1 MFNSNLRYFILLL
14 SIAPFLN
21 AETYTDTYN
30 YTGSSQK
37 WVVPAGVYSVN
48 FEIAGA
54 RGQNSGEA
62 GYNGGYPS
70 AGGKG
75 GSVSGDLQVTPGET
89 LYINIGGMSGWNGGG
104 NGGAF
109 DAYPSLFNSGGAGGG
124 GSDIRIATN
133 DINQRVV
140 VGGGGGG
147 GLTTYWCCMTPARQ
161 INGGAGGYPAGGNA
175 PYISHWYASSGGG
188 SQTSGCALFQGCNGP
203 YSGNVWGAGGGGGYY
218 GGRALSGSS
227 GGGGSS
233 YFNQD
238 LTTDVTYENGVNAG
252 DGYLVLVY
260 QASQLGATTVNT
272 AEIEA
277 VGRETLSANL
287 VFDDPNGLGNFS
299 LSAQPANGVLTFGD
313 IDDSGIYTQLII
325 PVFYT
330 ATQGFTGLDQFTL
343 TLTDSLSASTEI
355 TLTVD
360 VLSDVDADGI
370 SDQDDSDDD
379 NDGVDDNSDAF
390 PLDPSETVDTD
401 GDGVGDNADLF
412 PLDPSETVDTDG
424 DGVGDNADAS
434 PLDPSETVDTDGDGM
449 GDNADLFPLDPSET
463 VDADGDG
470 IGNNADNDDDNDGV
484 TDSTDAFPL
493 DSSESLDTDGDGLGN
508 NTDSDDDSDGV
519 EDQLDAFPLD
529 SSETVDTDGDGVGN
543 NADPDDDND
552 GYLDAGSGEYYEAS
566 DVRVIFS
573 PINNTTEIVAGAEL
587 IESLGD
593 FNLFDLRFGGYE
605 EFEFRDDVSGHA
617 YRFTSVVYDQGVI
630 STIATPLDTSV
641 NSSPLPIRFYP
652 EIVRSDEDFISE
664 LFNVDEFGPAESLGL
679 FSIQVG
685 EEVSDADAF
694 PLDASEW
701 QDSDSD
707 GVGDNSD
714 VFPDDSSEFLDTD
727 GDGIG
732 DNADNDDDNDGV
744 IDSIDAFPLDSSES
758 LDTDGDGLG
767 NNTDSDDDSDGVEDQ
782 LDAFPLDSSETVDT
796 DGDGVGNNADPDDDN
811 DGYLDAGSGEYYE
824 ASDVRVIFSPIN
836 NTTEIVAGAE
846 LIESLGDFNLFDLR
860 FGGYEEFEFRDDVSG
875 HAYRFT
881 SVVYD
886 QGVISTIATPLDTSV
901 NSSPLPIRFY
911 PEIVRSDEEFI
922 SELFNVDEFGSA
934 DSLGLFSIQVG
945 EEASD
950 PDAFPLD
957 ASEWQDSD
965 SDGQGNNADTDDDND
980 DIEDSLDAFPLDEHE
995 SVDTDSDGVGNNAD
1009 TDDDND
1015 DVEDNLDA
1023 FPLDEH
1029 ESVDTDSDGVGNNTD
1044 TDDDNDDVEDNL
1056 DAFPFDEHESVD
1068 TDSDGVGNNAD
1079 TDDDNDGFPDFALF
1093 YAINV
1098 SIDDVVS
1105 RGPAIYGFGV
1115 SNGDDPVTVNNSDE
1129 DWSSIDP
1136 SEPEG
1141 IYQSFEMLVNGGQ
1154 QSAHDVTMSLVPGTS
1169 DEILITSD
1177 NPDLVLFMQ
1186 HSPMGDQWETL
1197 NGVSQTADFLYQGVE
1212 GARDAFPL
1220 DASEWLDT
1228 DSDGVGDNAD
1238 AFDNDPSETTDTDG
1252 DGVGDN
1258 ADVFD
1263 NDPSETTDSDGDGVG
1278 DNADAFIYDPN
1289 ETTDTDADGIGNNVD
1304 TDDDGDGVDDVSDA
1318 FPLNAGEILD
1328 TDSDGVGNNADT
1340 DDDNDGVLDVVDL
1353 YPLSSGTHTYKLLDI
1368 DANGEIDA
1376 LSDGLLVM
1384 RYLFDFSGDALVN
1397 NAVGDGATRTDSTE
1411 IEMYLESLMNKF

>member
-37 WVVPAGVYSVN
+37 WVVPAGVHSVN

-424 DGVGDNADAS
+424 DGVGDNVDAS

-573 PINNTTEIVAGAEL
+573 PINSTTEIVAGAEL

-685 EEVSDADAF
+685 EEVSDA
-694 PLDASEW
+694 
-701 QDSDSD
+701 
-707 GVGDNSD
+707 
-714 VFPDDSSEFLDTD
+714 
-727 GDGIG
+727 
-732 DNADNDDDNDGV
+732 
-744 IDSIDAFPLDSSES
+744 
-758 LDTDGDGLG
+758 
-767 NNTDSDDDSDGVEDQ
+767 
-782 LDAFPLDSSETVDT
+782 
-796 DGDGVGNNADPDDDN
+796 
-811 DGYLDAGSGEYYE
+811 
-824 ASDVRVIFSPIN
+824 
-836 NTTEIVAGAE
+836 
-846 LIESLGDFNLFDLR
+846 
-860 FGGYEEFEFRDDVSG
+860 
-875 HAYRFT
+875 
-881 SVVYD
+881 
-886 QGVISTIATPLDTSV
+886 
-901 NSSPLPIRFY
+901 
-911 PEIVRSDEEFI
+911 
-922 SELFNVDEFGSA
+922 
-934 DSLGLFSIQVG
+934 
-945 EEASD
+945 
-950 PDAFPLD
+950 DAFPLD